1 LTIGAGLLAGAL
13 AVGQAGCLSRTVSLV
28 FLQARSL
35 GEVQPLLLGLL
46 VLGLARAGLTWG
58 SEVTAQRVAAHVKTR
73 LREQLVAHLLEL
85 GPIYTSGERCNRG
98 DYSGELV
105 TTLTEGIE
113 ALDAYFSQY
122 LPQLALAALVPLTIL
137 VFVFP
142 LDLLSGLVLLLTAPL
157 IPLFMALIGSL
168 AEALSRRQWETL
180 GRLGAHFLDVL
191 QGLTTLKLFGQS
203 RAQAHIIACITNQ
216 HRQATMGVL
225 RVAFLSALVLEWVAT
240 LSTAVVAVQLGLRL
254 LYGAVSFEQAFFV
267 LILAPEFYLPL
278 RTLGA
283 RFHART
289 AALTAAQR
297 VFQIANRQSQ
307 IANRK
312 FQIPNLTP
320 LIIRF
325 EEVGYTY
332 SEEEHPALSGVSFT
346 IEPGQRVALVGP
358 SGGGKSTAAN
368 LLLRFIEPG
377 RGRITVNG
385 TPLGDVPGDAWRK
398 LVAWVPQQPY
408 LFNATVVDNIRL
420 ARPGAGLDEVTQA
433 ARLAHAHEFIQALP
447 QGYDTPIGEHGAR
460 LSGGQ
465 AQRLALA
472 RAFLKDAPL
481 LVLDEA
487 TSSLDPEHE
496 AAIQYSVERLMQGRS
511 VLVIAHRLVTVHRAD
526 RIVVLEKGK
535 VVGMGTHQELVE
547 REGVYRRLVMAGRV
561 EGGGS
566 GVGDQRPKAGDWGP
580 VQDGQRSPAFSKES
594 DERRMTKS
602 IARSSLFIGLL
613 KLAAPFWPWMALA
626 ALLGFATV
634 GSGLGLMATSA
645 LIIARAALRP
655 SIADLQVAIV
665 GVRFFGLCR
674 GVFRYLERSVS
685 HQVTFRLLA
694 RLRVWFYQALEPL
707 APARLLHH
715 RSGDLL
721 ARAVADIGTLEHFYV
736 RVIAPPAVAVLTG
749 VSMWV
754 FTSRFD
760 PRLAASTTLFLALAG
775 VGLPWLTGALGREP
789 GRQLVLARADL
800 NAALVDG
807 IQGLA
812 DLLALGQGTAH
823 LQHVR
828 ALGRELA
835 SWQGRM
841 AWISGVQ
848 AGTSS
853 LLANLAVLLVLFQ
866 AIPLVSSTRLDG
878 VYLAVLALATAAS
891 FEAVLPL
898 PLAAQYLESSLEA
911 ARRLFDVLD
920 ASRGSWTLAPV
931 CSAGE
936 LEAGSSIRDTR
947 YAREARN
954 TQKVKRKTQNVT
966 CNASRQYAE
975 PYDLA
980 VKDLSF
986 RYAPGEPWALDE
998 VSFDLRQGG
1007 CLAVVGPSGAGKSTL
1022 IKLLLRFW
1030 DYQAGDIWLGGDE
1043 LRDCEPEAVRRLMSV
1058 VSQNTYLFNAT
1069 IRDNLLL
1076 ARPDAGQAELER
1088 AVRQAQLHEF
1098 IQDLPASYDTWVGER
1113 GLRLSGGERQRLAIA
1128 RALLKE
1134 APILILDEPTANL
1147 DTVTEQAVLHAIRGL
1162 MAGRTTLIATH
1173 RLVGLE
1179 GAGEILVLQ
1188 AGRVVERGRHAE
1200 LVQQGGLYRRMWDV
1214 QNQFVA
1220 NV

>member
-1 LTIGAGLLAGAL
+1 MKGLPNLGKRLLLQARAARLELALTIGAGLLAGAL
-13 AVGQAGCLSRTVSLV
+13 AVGQAGCLSRTVSQV
-28 FLQARSL
+28 FLQGRSL
-35 GEVQPLLLGLL
+35 GEVQPLLFTLL
-46 VLGLARAGLTWG
+46 ALGLARAGLIWG
-58 SEVTAQRVAAHVKTR
+58 SEITAQRVAAHVKLA
-73 LREQLVAHLLEL
+73 LREQLLAHLLEL
-85 GPIYTSGERCNRG
+85 GPAYTGRDCGNR
-98 DYSGELV
+98 SGELV

-122 LPQLALAALVPLTIL
+122 LPQLALAALVPITIL
-137 VFVFP
+137 LFVFP
-142 LDLLSGLVLLLTAPL
+142 LDLLSGLLLLLTAPL
-157 IPLFMALIGSL
+157 IPIFMALIGSL

-180 GRLGAHFLDVL
+180 GRLSAHFLDVL

-203 RAQAHIIACITNQ
+203 RAQAQIVASITDQ

-240 LSTAVVAVQLGLRL
+240 LSMAVVAVQLGLRL
-254 LYGAVSFEQAFFV
+254 LYGHLPFEHAFFV

-297 VFQIANRQSQ
+297 VFQIANSKSPIATFKSQIADHKSQ
-307 IANRK
+307 IANV
-312 FQIPNLTP
+312 NAP
-320 LIIRF
+320 LAIRF
-325 EEVGYTY
+325 ENAGYTY
-332 SEEEHPALSGVSFT
+332 GGEERPALDGVSFT
-346 IEPGQRVALVGP
+346 IEPGRRVALVGA
-358 SGGGKSTAAN
+358 SGGGKSTIAH

-377 RGRITVNG
+377 RGRIAVNG
-385 TPLGDVPGDAWRK
+385 TPLGDVPAADWRD

-408 LFNATVVDNIRL
+408 LFNATVADNIRL
-420 ARPGAGLDEVTQA
+420 ARPGAGLEEVRQA
-433 ARLAHAHEFIQALP
+433 AELAHAHEFIQVLP
-447 QGYDTPIGEHGAR
+447 QGYDTPIGERGAR

-465 AQRLALA
+465 AQRIALA

-481 LVLDEA
+481 LILDEA

-496 AAIQYSVERLMQGRS
+496 AAIQHSVERLMQERS
-511 VLVIAHRLVTVHRAD
+511 VLVIAHRLNTVHRAD
-526 RIVVLEKGK
+526 QIVVLEEGK
-535 VVGMGTHQELVE
+535 VVEVGTHRELLGQ
-547 REGVYRRLVMAGRV
+547 EGVYRRLVMAGGGASPSPKLSHQ
-561 EGGGS
+561 EGGTLYS
-566 GVGDQRPKAGDWGP
+566 PPLVGGARGGEGYTSSIEDGGLGAYPQAQNRP
-580 VQDGQRSPAFSKES
+580 V
-594 DERRMTKS
+594 
-602 IARSSLFIGLL
+602 LFGLL
-613 KLAAPFWPWMALA
+613 KLAAPFWLWMLLA

-645 LIIARAALRP
+645 FIIARAALHP

-665 GVRFFGLCR
+665 GVRFFGLSR
-674 GVFRYLERSVS
+674 GVFRYLERTVS

-707 APARLLHH
+707 APARLLQH

-749 VSMWV
+749 VSVWV
-754 FTSRFD
+754 LMSRFD
-760 PRLAASTTLFLALAG
+760 LRLATSLALCLALAG
-775 VGLPWLTGALGREP
+775 AGLPWLAGSLGRQA
-789 GRQLVLARADL
+789 GRRLVLVRADL

-812 DLLALGQGTAH
+812 DLLAFGQGTAH
-823 LQHVR
+823 LQQVQ

-835 SWQGRM
+835 SWQRRM
-841 AWISGVQ
+841 AWIGGLLGG
-848 AGTSS
+848 ACS
-853 LLANLAVLLVLFQ
+853 LLANLAVLLVLVL
-866 AIPLVSSTRLDG
+866 AIPLVSSARLDG

-911 ARRLFDVLD
+911 ARRLFEIVGDSKLD
-920 ASRGSWTLAPV
+920 TPSVPRQA
-931 CSAGE
+931 
-936 LEAGSSIRDTR
+936 RDDI
-947 YAREARN
+947 
-954 TQKVKRKTQNVT
+954 KHKTH
-966 CNASRQYAE
+966 YAE
-975 PYDLA
+975 TYDLV
-980 VKDLSF
+980 VKDLRF
-986 RYAPGEPWALDE
+986 RYAPGEALALDGIN
-998 VSFDLRQGG
+998 FDLPQGG

-1022 IKLLLRFW
+1022 INLLLRFW
-1030 DYQAGDIWLGGDE
+1030 DYQAGDIWLGGNE
-1043 LRDCEPEAVRRLMSV
+1043 LRDCEPEAVRGLMSV

-1076 ARPDAGQAELER
+1076 ARPGAAQAELEH
-1088 AVRQAQLHEF
+1088 AARQAQLHEF
-1098 IQDLPASYDTWVGER
+1098 IQGLPQGYDTWVGER

-1134 APILILDEPTANL
+1134 APVLILDEATANL
-1147 DTVTEQAVLHAIRGL
+1147 DTVTEQAVLRAIQGL
-1162 MAGRTTLIATH
+1162 MAGHTTLIATH

-1200 LVQQGGLYRRMWDV
+1200 LVQQPGLYRRMWDL
-1214 QNQFVA
+1214 QNQYISR
-1220 NV
+1220 